1 MINGRGKKKKQSSDT
16 QICFQFLDFFS
27 DLWFLLKCDVSE
39 GLISLQQLLLW
50 ILQVVVTQPAEIYL
64 LLTVTVYKRK
74 EEETTFWYLW
84 IIWTFIEMK
93 ACEKFRGKN
102 HYLVELL
109 TTHRHVKCDPDYTLL
124 FVRRQKT
131 KRLET
136 TGFIFN
142 NVLYF
147 KSLLY
152 YPLCQICIWKVTKA
166 VK

>member
-1 MINGRGKKKKQSSDT
+1 MSPHLNPAGCCHSDASLSDGRGWTSELQISHQINLRGREMINGRGKKKKQSSDT

-27 DLWFLLKCDVSE
+27 NLWFLLK
-39 GLISLQQLLLW
+39 
-50 ILQVVVTQPAEIYL
+50 Y
-64 LLTVTVYKRK
+64 
-74 EEETTFWYLW
+74 W

-124 FVRRQKT
+124 FVRRQKP

-152 YPLCQICIWKVTKA
+152 YPLCQIFIWKVTKA

>member
-1 MINGRGKKKKQSSDT
+1 MVPNLGVGAPPKGQQINLRGGEMINGRGKKKKQSSDT

-27 DLWFLLKCDVSE
+27 NLWFLLK
-39 GLISLQQLLLW
+39 
-50 ILQVVVTQPAEIYL
+50 Y
-64 LLTVTVYKRK
+64 
-74 EEETTFWYLW
+74 W

-124 FVRRQKT
+124 FVRRQKP

-152 YPLCQICIWKVTKA
+152 YPWCQIFIWKVTKA

>member
-1 MINGRGKKKKQSSDT
+1 MINGRGKKKKQSSD
-16 QICFQFLDFFS
+16 

-84 IIWTFIEMK
+84 FLVKYWMIWTFIEMK